1 MEVQKCV
8 ESLEIEAGL
17 CFMHAD
23 RDTRFSVYV
32 SVVFSLGQQ
41 SFIYFF
47 LYLLQLGCCPVAVVI
62 LHVNKT

>member
-23 RDTRFSVYV
+23 RDAFLCVCFS
-32 SVVFSLGQQ
+32 
-41 SFIYFF
+41 SFQLSATKFYSKYSGF
-47 LYLLQLGCCPVAVVI
+47 LRCQFPADLFVAI
-62 LHVNKT
+62 PTAC